1 MIQTLK
7 KDKPKHPQRQVNKK
21 YFPLR
26 QLAIYNGKKTF
37 IIKMGFSIYD
47 YYSHINAWKLN
58 LKTWTTLIMTSFPLG
73 QWLD

>member
-47 YYSHINAWKLN
+47 YYSHINA
-58 LKTWTTLIMTSFPLG
+58 
-73 QWLD
+73 